1 MTRLANGQVLMT
13 VATGN
18 IPESEAERSGLVP
31 SHAYAV
37 FDIREVNVSKIK
49 NVKSKRSK
57 FQQTIYF
64 RESNYFC

>member
-49 NVKSKRSK
+49 YN
-57 FQQTIYF
+57 
-64 RESNYFC
+64 